1 MDSSQVW
8 PPWVME
14 DIHAK
19 AELGRYRIRGF
30 STFQKVTHFD
40 ELTFLSTGLT
50 RFPLEGYKEKC
61 ETKTVIGA
69 RYAERPLE
77 LDTPIYIT
85 GMSYGALSRHAKIA
99 LGRAATMVGTAS
111 CTGDGGML
119 KEEREASE
127 KLIYQILPSRY
138 GVDPNH
144 IVMADAIE
152 ICVGQGAKPG
162 TGGLLMGV
170 KVQDH
175 IAEMRDLPSGID
187 QRSPT
192 RHPDWLGPD
201 DLGMKIEQ
209 LREATDGK
217 VPIQVKMGA
226 CRVMDDVKL
235 AAKAGADAIVM
246 DSMLAGTGASAEVV
260 LDHSGIPTVPTVVL
274 AREAL
279 RELGLYGEVS
289 LIISGGIR
297 SGADAAKALALGAD
311 AVAIGTAA
319 LLALNCNK
327 EIPES
332 DFEKEVG
339 VKAGYCH
346 HCQTGKC
353 PVGITTQDPE
363 LEKRL
368 DPEEGAQRVANF
380 INSMTME
387 MALLTRSLGKGN
399 VPQPGARG
407 PGRPNPRGIR
417 HGPRAPGGHRQG
429 LRLGLS
435 SLSPVQS
442 RERYA
447 LATELVGYQGSA
459 PRRPVSRLTK
469 MGRAEGRSPGA
480 CPEPAEGVPLRYH
493 LFLFLARTRVGGWWE
508 GFFNTLLVTLA
519 NRLGSDKRGP
529 DNDRD

>member
-1 MDSSQVW
+1 MVMGSSQIW
-8 PPWVME
+8 PPWIIE
-14 DIHAK
+14 DIQSK

-40 ELTFLSTGLT
+40 DLTFLSTGLT

-61 ETKTVIGA
+61 NTKTVIGK
-69 RYAERPLE
+69 RCAEQPLE
-77 LDTPIYIT
+77 LETPVYIT
-85 GMSYGALSRHAKIA
+85 GMSYGSLSRNAKVA
-99 LGRAATMVGTAS
+99 LGKAASMVGSAS

-119 KEEREASE
+119 MDEREASD

-138 GVDPNH
+138 GVNPHH
-144 IVMADAIE
+144 IMMADALE

-170 KVQDH
+170 KVLDH

-209 LREATDGK
+209 LREATDWK
-217 VPIQVKMGA
+217 VPVQVKLGA
-226 CRVMDDVKL
+226 CRVRDDVKL
-235 AAKAGADAIVM
+235 AAKAGADAIVI
-246 DSMLAGTGASAEVV
+246 DSMLAGTGASAEV
-260 LDHSGIPTVPTVVL
+260 LLNHSGIPTVPAIVQ

-289 LIISGGIR
+289 LIVSGGIR
-297 SGADAAKALALGAD
+297 SGVDAAKALALGAD
-311 AVAIGTAA
+311 AVAIGIAA
-319 LLALNCNK
+319 LIALNCNRD
-327 EIPES
+327 IPEA

-353 PVGITTQDPE
+353 PVGITTQDSE

-387 MALLTRSLGKGN
+387 MALLTRSLGKGD
-399 VPQPGARG
+399 VHSLEPEDLAALTIEASAMARI
-407 PGRPNPRGIR
+407 P
-417 HGPRAPGGHRQG
+417 
-429 LRLGLS
+429 
-435 SLSPVQS
+435 
-442 RERYA
+442 
-447 LATELVGYQGSA
+447 LVGTDK
-459 PRRPVSRLTK
+459 V
-469 MGRAEGRSPGA
+469 
-480 CPEPAEGVPLRYH
+480 
-493 LFLFLARTRVGGWWE
+493 FGW
-508 GFFNTLLVTLA
+508 
-519 NRLGSDKRGP
+519 D
-529 DNDRD
+529 